1 MNNNYVAIIDDDDS
15 LRDALV
21 GLVRSF
27 GHPARGFRSAEDYL
41 SSKLASKSICIV
53 SDIHM
58 PGMSGMELIQ
68 NLSDLGCKAPVI
80 LITARDEVGLE
91 QRAASQGAACF
102 LRKPFEAGKL
112 MACIDR
118 AVSIDPDFV
127 DDSL

>member
-1 MNNNYVAIIDDDDS
+1 MNDNYVAIIDDDDS

-27 GHPARGFRSAEDYL
+27 GHKVQGFCSAEEYL
-41 SSKLASKSICIV
+41 SSKFVSNSVCIV

-68 NLSDLGCKAPVI
+68 NLSDCASRIPVI

-91 QRAASQGAACF
+91 KRAIAQGAACF
-102 LRKPFEAGKL
+102 LRKPFEVDKL
-112 MACIDR
+112 MSCIDR
-118 AVSIDPDFV
+118 AVSIDPKFV

>member
-27 GHPARGFRSAEDYL
+27 GHNVRGFSSAEEYL
-41 SSKLASKSICIV
+41 SSNFVSNFVCIV

-68 NLSDLGCKAPVI
+68 NLSDCDCRTPVI

-91 QRAASQGAACF
+91 KRAIAQGAACF
-102 LRKPFEAGKL
+102 LRKPFEADKL
-112 MACIDR
+112 MACIDQ
-118 AVSIDPDFV
+118 AVSIDPKFV